1 VHTVAEGD
9 TIITIALEYNLDWQ
23 ELLELNGLQPD
34 SVIGIGQQ
42 IRLR

>member
-34 SVIGIGQQ
+34 SLIAVGQE

>member
-1 VHTVAEGD
+1 MHTVAEGD

-23 ELLELNGLQPD
+23 ELLALNGLGPD
-34 SVIGIGQQ
+34 SLLQLGQE